1 MKARVASST
10 PMMDSSHVVLDVVP
24 LSMVPCHVSVQNK
37 MRPPS
42 IKKEH
47 SIISLYLVPIKSAN
61 VSAKEFICS
70 KLVSRVEPSGSS
82 ASEKSNKVVS
92 IDDPVSMNAKENQDV
107 SNDEESLG
115 GRKEKS
121 NVIVNFNELDSDE
134 ETIAKNMATGIAKR
148 LKNRISKVVMT
159 EGMPSKAA
167 KKHVSVGSTKSWR
180 KVTANRKRNEVS
192 SSESDF
198 DVEHDV
204 WDITPVLKKILV
216 NVPEVPLD
224 NISFHSVENV
234 DRWKFI
240 YQRRL
245 ALERELR
252 KDALECNKV
261 MKLIEHAGLMKSV
274 TDCDN
279 KKNKDFIKVFVRG
292 KCVQFSLDV
301 INRYMVRCEDEQVE
315 IEVTDNLVCKEI
327 TTKQVPANH
336 TSTIAIGLG
345 KFIYVIGTKTNFD
358 FEAYVFEQTLKH
370 VGTCAVKMPIA
381 FPSLICGVTI
391 SQHPDFVQVLRAADQ
406 LERDL
411 VQIVVEDSVDSDDGG
426 KAVTRRHWTWI
437 GSFAVEGEILDG
449 IITSSRGE
457 VKRICSPNVTSSI
470 VTPSNEF
477 AIAKSTIPSRS
488 ETAAVITQD
497 ARNGFNLGGNNA
509 NNLLAQIA
517 GLDDHLC
524 FPVD

>member
-148 LKNRISKVVMT
+148 LKNRISK
-159 EGMPSKAA
+159 P
-167 KKHVSVGSTKSWR
+167 R
-180 KVTANRKRNEVS
+180 
-192 SSESDF
+192 
-198 DVEHDV
+198 
-204 WDITPVLKKILV
+204 
-216 NVPEVPLD
+216 
-224 NISFHSVENV
+224 
-234 DRWKFI
+234 
-240 YQRRL
+240 
-245 ALERELR
+245 
-252 KDALECNKV
+252 
-261 MKLIEHAGLMKSV
+261 
-274 TDCDN
+274 
-279 KKNKDFIKVFVRG
+279 FV
-292 KCVQFSLDV
+292 
-301 INRYMVRCEDEQVE
+301 
-315 IEVTDNLVCKEI
+315 
-327 TTKQVPANH
+327 
-336 TSTIAIGLG
+336 
-345 KFIYVIGTKTNFD
+345 
-358 FEAYVFEQTLKH
+358 
-370 VGTCAVKMPIA
+370 
-381 FPSLICGVTI
+381 
-391 SQHPDFVQVLRAADQ
+391 PDFVQVLRAADQ

-426 KAVTRRHWTWI
+426 KAVIREMP
-437 GSFAVEGEILDG
+437 SIL
-449 IITSSRGE
+449 
-457 VKRICSPNVTSSI
+457 C
-470 VTPSNEF
+470 
-477 AIAKSTIPSRS
+477 
-488 ETAAVITQD
+488 
-497 ARNGFNLGGNNA
+497 
-509 NNLLAQIA
+509 
-517 GLDDHLC
+517 C
-524 FPVD
+524 